1 MTRACREPRS
11 RSWIRGLSL
20 AIALGSA
27 LTFTSC
33 SNLRHGSSDE
43 APPMLVAVLPIR
55 GSLASGDRDVV
66 REMLHHRLATL
77 EMRVV
82 DNAWV
87 DRRLASAG
95 LIDPRDELVSDAL
108 EPEAVCRALDVDG
121 YVVGSEFEKCST
133 DLWLYYRRSLRGH
146 LELWNRNG
154 DRVWWSQ
161 HSKARSGGLLVQ
173 SGQVYK
179 ALRDT
184 SARGAPIEF
193 VRNIEGLLDD
203 MIGTLPEPHEASAP
217 DVMSEPTIHA
227 VAIDRGQEDL
237 WSVRIVTV
245 AGATVTFAIDGREG
259 YPMTEAK
266 PGEYVGSYVRTP
278 TPIESRD
285 PRVSSVVVIDRF
297 GHRAHIKPGSR
308 AWPSATPVGGQR

>member
-1 MTRACREPRS
+1 
-11 RSWIRGLSL
+11 
-20 AIALGSA
+20 
-27 LTFTSC
+27 
-33 SNLRHGSSDE
+33 
-43 APPMLVAVLPIR
+43 MLVAVLPIR
-55 GSLASGDRDVV
+55 GSLASSDREVV

-95 LIDPRDELVSDAL
+95 LIDSRDDLVSDAL
-108 EPEAVCRALDVDG
+108 EPATVCRALDVDG

-133 DLWLYYRRSLRGH
+133 DLLLYYRRSLRGH
-146 LELWNRNG
+146 LELWNRDG
-154 DRVWWSQ
+154 ARVWWSQ

-184 SARGAPIEF
+184 TGRGAPIEF

-203 MIGTLPEPHEASAP
+203 MLATLPEPREASAP
-217 DVMSEPTIHA
+217 DVMSEPTIRA
-227 VAIDRGQEDL
+227 ASIERGEEAHEDL
-237 WSVRIVTV
+237 WSVRIETV
-245 AGATVTFAIDGREG
+245 AGSTVTFAIDGREG
-259 YPMTEAK
+259 YPMTESK

-278 TPIESRD
+278 APVETRD
-285 PRVSSVVVIDRF
+285 PRISSVVVMDRF
-297 GHRAHIKPGSR
+297 GHRARIQPGSR
-308 AWPSATPVGGQR
+308 AWPPAAPEGGQR